1 MDDEQMIAPPLLPDS
16 VRAKVPRRPQEPPSE
31 QDLAAARAYCGLLRT
46 LRDGIISML
55 MSRFYEGGLEDDS
68 HPTLLQEMLDAT
80 RFSGRGGQKIRET
93 PSALIERFYS
103 PDIGNTDINSST

>member
-46 LRDGIISML
+46 LRDG
-55 MSRFYEGGLEDDS
+55 GLEDDS

-93 PSALIERFYS
+93 PH
-103 PDIGNTDINSST
+103 